1 MKIIGAERDYQR
13 YIIDYLIDNN
23 GYIERKCK
31 TNYDRTTAMD
41 RELLFRFLDTTQPD
55 TMAALRK
62 IYNGQTEETIV
73 KFILQSIDN
82 KGSSLIE
89 TLKSG
94 IEISNMHLDLLYSKP
109 ATDYN
114 IDLVAKYNANIFS
127 VMEEVWIN
135 DDQRIDLV
143 VFLNGFATATFE
155 LKCQSAGQNYRMAI
169 KQYSEDRD
177 PKNRLFLFKAGALV
191 NFAMD
196 LDTCYM
202 TTKLDGLGTRF
213 IPFNRGRGE
222 GVNTGEGNPL
232 DDGVDDYP
240 MHYMWDDI
248 LRRDSLIEL
257 ITKFVFIQREQ
268 VVDELTGK
276 KSVKEKLIFPRYH
289 QRDAVRQLLADAEY
303 NGTQL
308 NYLIE
313 HSAGSGKTNT
323 IAWLAHRLVSL
334 HDTQNHIVYDSVLVI
349 TDRVVVDRQL
359 QDAIKGIDHKSGL
372 VCTIDDKKTSADLA
386 DALKGNYKII
396 VTTIQKFLY
405 VDFWKLAQNQN
416 NKTFAI
422 IIDEA
427 HSSTSGKDM
436 IAVKN
441 TLGQN
446 EGPEEADAQDAIENE
461 IQRHGKAPNVSVF
474 AFTAT
479 PKPMTL
485 RLFGRE
491 SIDADGNP
499 VYQPFHLYSM
509 KQAIE
514 EGYILDVLQNYIEYK
529 TYYKLN
535 KTIED
540 DPEMKT
546 IAAKRQI
553 ARYIDLFDDNINQRV
568 NIIVEHFRSTV
579 MQELGGQAK
588 AMVITAS
595 REAAVK
601 YRQAFEDYVTRHNYK
616 DVKALVAFSGKVK
629 IDDAEYTE
637 PSMNGFAEDKL
648 PKVFDGDE
656 YNVLLVAN
664 KYQVGFDQPKLCA
677 MYVLKK
683 LRGVNAVQTLSRL
696 NRVCPPFDKKVV
708 VMDFVNHAE
717 EMEDAFAPFYTTTVL
732 SNTATIAQ
740 LRELENKIDGYNVL
754 DDRDVDTVAS
764 IVYNPKGKRTTAK
777 EDRLVYQCIQR
788 AVNVL
793 KNQFNEDHQ
802 RAFTKN
808 CRGFVRLYEFLSMA
822 SSFGDPELHKKYV
835 FVNLL
840 LTYLVVGNS
849 GGISLK
855 DKIQAT
861 NFWQESQGDK
871 GNKQRHASAP
881 NVKLSGADVGLTV
894 DEVKHLSEIID
905 EVNSRAGKGYDSNA
919 MTKVMLQIKDLL
931 LHSDKLKTAAKNN
944 TEQDF
949 EFSFYDNTDDALIEG
964 LSQNQDFFSLL
975 LSNDDIKRR
984 VLGVFL
990 HEVYKELREQ
1000 P

>member
-1 MKIIGAERDYQR
+1 MFNTNAEGSYSYYDAQGRHLTTKHVYHLPDGTLKFTLDNTHSNPKDSSNLKNELLFYHLRNLVNTPKGETIYIVENEKDADIFEQFKMIAVCTYNGAGSGHFPRSVVPYFAGKNIVIFHANNDVSKQFAQEEASLVNPVATSVKVIDLSEIWEIMPEQATIG
-13 YIIDYLIDNN
+13 DYLQSYGDAGLQQAKHLIENTPVWTAPKARTEAKYLPIRSVKDLMQQHFAPTEFLVNGILPSGLALLASPPKFGKSWFALQLCLAVAKGTPFLGLSTTKSDVLYN

-31 TNYDRTTAMD
+31 TNYDLTTAMD
-41 RELLFRFLDTTQPD
+41 RELLLRFLDTTQPD

-94 IEISNMHLDLLYSKP
+94 IEISNMHLDLLYGKP

-143 VFLNGFATATFE
+143 VFLNGFAIATFE

-446 EGPEEADAQDAIENE
+446 DGPEEADAQDAIENE

-491 SIDADGNP
+491 SIDADGHP

-616 DVKALVAFSGKVK
+616 DVKALVAFFGKVK
-629 IDDAEYTE
+629 IDDTEYTE

-677 MYVLKK
+677 MYPVGP
-683 LRGVNAVQTLSRL
+683 LRPS
-696 NRVCPPFDKKVV
+696 PP
-708 VMDFVNHAE
+708 
-717 EMEDAFAPFYTTTVL
+717 
-732 SNTATIAQ
+732 
-740 LRELENKIDGYNVL
+740 
-754 DDRDVDTVAS
+754 
-764 IVYNPKGKRTTAK
+764 
-777 EDRLVYQCIQR
+777 
-788 AVNVL
+788 
-793 KNQFNEDHQ
+793 
-802 RAFTKN
+802 
-808 CRGFVRLYEFLSMA
+808 
-822 SSFGDPELHKKYV
+822 
-835 FVNLL
+835 
-840 LTYLVVGNS
+840 
-849 GGISLK
+849 
-855 DKIQAT
+855 
-861 NFWQESQGDK
+861 
-871 GNKQRHASAP
+871 
-881 NVKLSGADVGLTV
+881 
-894 DEVKHLSEIID
+894 
-905 EVNSRAGKGYDSNA
+905 
-919 MTKVMLQIKDLL
+919 
-931 LHSDKLKTAAKNN
+931 
-944 TEQDF
+944 
-949 EFSFYDNTDDALIEG
+949 
-964 LSQNQDFFSLL
+964 
-975 LSNDDIKRR
+975 
-984 VLGVFL
+984 
-990 HEVYKELREQ
+990 
-1000 P
+1000 

>member
-1 MKIIGAERDYQR
+1 MKHIGTEREYQR
-13 YIIDYLIDNN
+13 YIIDYLV
-23 GYIERKCK
+23 GHYEFIERKCK
-31 TNYDRTTAMD
+31 TDYDRVTAMD
-41 RELLFRFLDTTQPD
+41 REMLFQFLDETQPD
-55 TMAALRK
+55 TMAILRK
-62 IYNGQTEETIV
+62 TYGDQTKEIIV
-73 KFILQSIDN
+73 KFIIQAIDN

-89 TLKSG
+89 TLKYG
-94 IEISNMHLDLLYSKP
+94 IEIANMHLDLLYGKP
-109 ATDYN
+109 VTEYN
-114 IDLVAKYNANIFS
+114 TDLVQKYNANRFS
-127 VMEEVWIN
+127 VMKEVWIN
-135 DDQRIDLV
+135 DEQRMDLV
-143 VFLNGFATATFE
+143 VFVNGFAIASFE
-155 LKCQSAGQNYRMAI
+155 LKCQNAGQNYQMAI
-169 KQYSEDRD
+169 QQYCEDRD
-177 PKNRLFLFKAGALV
+177 SKNRLFLFKTGVLV

-213 IPFNRGRGE
+213 IPFNRGCGE
-222 GVNTGEGNPL
+222 GVSAGAGNPL
-232 DDGVDDYP
+232 EDGVDDYP

-248 LRRDSLIEL
+248 LSKDSLIEL

-268 VVDELTGK
+268 IVNERTGK
-276 KSVKEKLIFPRYH
+276 KSIKEKLFFPRYH
-289 QRDAVRQLLADAEY
+289 QRDAVRRLLADATL
-303 NGTQL
+303 NGTRL

-334 HDTQNHIVYDSVLVI
+334 HDQENHIVYDSVLVI

-359 QDAIKGIDHKSGL
+359 QDAIKSIDHKSG
-372 VCTIDDKKTSADLA
+372 VVHTIDDRKTSADLA
-386 DALKGNYKII
+386 DALQSNSKII

-405 VDFWKLAQNQN
+405 VDFWKLVQNQN
-416 NKTFAI
+416 GKSFAI

-446 EGPEEADAQDAIENE
+446 EGVEEADAQDAIENE
-461 IQRHGKAPNVSVF
+461 IRHHGKPSNVSIF

-491 SIDADGNP
+491 SVNEDGSP

-529 TYYKLN
+529 TYYQLN

-540 DPEMKT
+540 DPAMKT

-553 ARYIDLFDDNINQRV
+553 ARFIDLFDDNINQRV
-568 NIIVEHFRSTV
+568 SVIVEHFRSTV
-579 MQELGGQAK
+579 MQELGGKAK

-595 REAAVK
+595 RESAVK
-601 YRQAFEDYVTRHNYK
+601 YRQALEDYVVRHNYK
-616 DVKALVAFSGKVK
+616 EVKALVAFSGKVK
-629 IDDAEYTE
+629 VDENEYTE
-637 PSMNGFAEDKL
+637 PGMNGFAEEKL
-648 PKVFDGDE
+648 PIAFDQDE

-683 LRGVNAVQTLSRL
+683 LRDVNAVQTLSRL
-696 NRVCPPFDKKVV
+696 NRICPPFDKKVV
-708 VMDFVNHAE
+708 VIDFVNHAE
-717 EMEDAFAPFYTTTVL
+717 EMEKAFAPYYTTTVL

-740 LRELENKIDGYNVL
+740 LRELENRIEGYNVL
-754 DDRDVDTVAS
+754 DDHDVDTVAA
-764 IVYNPKGKRTTAK
+764 IVYNPDGKRTTAK
-777 EDRLVYQCIQR
+777 EDRKVYQCMQR
-788 AVNVL
+788 AVNAL
-793 KNQFNEDHQ
+793 KKQFDEDRQ
-802 RAFTKN
+802 RTFSKN
-808 CRGFVRLYEFLSMA
+808 CRGFVRMYEFMSMA
-822 SSFGDPELHKKYV
+822 SSFGDPELHKKYT
-835 FVNLL
+835 FINLL
-840 LTYLVVGNS
+840 LTYLVTGTS

-861 NFWQESQGDK
+861 NFVQENQGDK
-871 GNKQRHASAP
+871 GNKKQHVSEP
-881 NVKLSGADVGLTV
+881 DVKLAGTDIVLTV
-894 DEVKHLSEIID
+894 DEVKHLSEIIE
-905 EVNSRAGKGYDSNA
+905 EVNSRTGKDYDSDA

-931 LHSDKLKTAAKNN
+931 LRSDELKTAAINN

-949 EFSFYDNTDDALIEG
+949 EFSFYDNTDDVLIQG
-964 LSQNQDFFSLL
+964 LAQNQDFFSQLL
-975 LSNDDIKRR
+975 NNDDIKRQ

-990 HEVYKELREQ
+990 HEIYQKLREE
-1000 P
+1000 

>member
-1 MKIIGAERDYQR
+1 MKIIGTERDYQR

-41 RELLFRFLDTTQPD
+41 RELLFRFLNTTQPD

-127 VMEEVWIN
+127 IMEEVWIN
-135 DDQRIDLV
+135 DNQRIDLV
-143 VFLNGFATATFE
+143 VFLNGFAIATFE

-334 HDTQNHIVYDSVLVI
+334 HDTQNHNVYDSVLVI

-446 EGPEEADAQDAIENE
+446 DGPEEADAQDAIENE

-499 VYQPFHLYSM
+499 VYQPFHLY
-509 KQAIE
+509 
-514 EGYILDVLQNYIEYK
+514 
-529 TYYKLN
+529 
-535 KTIED
+535 
-540 DPEMKT
+540 
-546 IAAKRQI
+546 
-553 ARYIDLFDDNINQRV
+553 
-568 NIIVEHFRSTV
+568 
-579 MQELGGQAK
+579 
-588 AMVITAS
+588 
-595 REAAVK
+595 
-601 YRQAFEDYVTRHNYK
+601 
-616 DVKALVAFSGKVK
+616 
-629 IDDAEYTE
+629 
-637 PSMNGFAEDKL
+637 SMNGFAEDKL

-717 EMEDAFAPFYTTTVL
+717 EMEEAFAPFYTTTVL

-861 NFWQESQGDK
+861 NFVQESQGDK

-905 EVNSRAGKGYDSNA
+905 EVNSRAGKGYDSSA

-931 LHSDKLKTAAKNN
+931 LHSDKLKTSAKNN

-975 LSNDDIKRR
+975 LSNDDIKHR

-1000 P
+1000 